1 MKLERDTI
9 SVQIE
14 AEVRKEYRNVAKH
27 KRELLPVLKYRIDLY
42 VNGHKFDEDEVF
54 VVDVFFQSLLAPG
67 KYPMFTC
74 TCGIFGCGGYYV
86 DVYHK
91 DHSMIWITE
100 QTPFMDKSVPGQQ
113 RFVFPNDEM
122 SAFAQAL
129 VDKLE
134 EVREMCRSH
143 GLNFQ
148 YDRDQYITAIQSYK
162 SKRG

>member
-1 MKLERDTI
+1 MKIEHDTI
-9 SVQIE
+9 TVQIE
-14 AEVRKEYRNVAKH
+14 AEVRKEFRNVAKH
-27 KRELLPVLKYRIDLY
+27 KRELLPVLNYRIDLY

-86 DVYHK
+86 DVYHE
-91 DHSMIWITE
+91 DHSVIWITE
-100 QTPFMDKSVPGQQ
+100 QTPFMDKSVPGQR
-113 RFVFPNDEM
+113 RFVFPFHEM

-129 VDKLE
+129 VYKLE
-134 EVREMCRSH
+134 EVREICLSH
-143 GLNFQ
+143 GLDFQ
-148 YDRDQYITAIQSYK
+148 YDREQYTAVIQSYK

>member
-1 MKLERDTI
+1 
-9 SVQIE
+9 
-14 AEVRKEYRNVAKH
+14 
-27 KRELLPVLKYRIDLY
+27 
-42 VNGHKFDEDEVF
+42 
-54 VVDVFFQSLLAPG
+54 
-67 KYPMFTC
+67 
-74 TCGIFGCGGYYV
+74 
-86 DVYHK
+86 
-91 DHSMIWITE
+91 MIWITE
-100 QTPFMDKSVPGQQ
+100 ETPFMNKSVPGQQ

-148 YDRDQYITAIQSYK
+148 YDRDQYITAIRSYK